1 MWTSALTG
9 AIPRCMGIGISHS
22 PRDQAVT
29 ASRMRPM
36 ISPYARARCISASSR
51 MRIKERLA
59 DARGFGKTYQPEI
72 LFLSF
77 APLVDFHLVAA
88 GQPVGFIGHA
98 GYRHEF
104 GEHGVRHAGQ
114 DTAPRW
120 AVLARTVHIQRQV
133 SNNIISIAQ
142 SKTGGN
148 TCTLSSFFQGGARL
162 TLCCRSEERRV

>member
-88 GQPVGFIGHA
+88 GQ
-98 GYRHEF
+98 E
-104 GEHGVRHAGQ
+104 
-114 DTAPRW
+114 
-120 AVLARTVHIQRQV
+120 L
-133 SNNIISIAQ
+133 Q
-142 SKTGGN
+142 SKM
-148 TCTLSSFFQGGARL
+148 GAL
-162 TLCCRSEERRV
+162 IQQYAIQNGYAVVLNYGDQQSPVLNGI